1 MEMAPLTSK
10 ASNSKNGNRNFKNGD
25 NNPSGYKEVNAYQQ
39 HSGFWSAK
47 LRLFG
52 WIWNLIPEGDDYYES
67 RSVHITAP
75 KKSNTREVPRYYYQ
89 DESDDEEDE
98 SAGLTSHTSSNHARQ
113 RSRHY
118 DDVDFDR
125 NASGCCCCCRND
137 EYKYTDEDGLQPK
150 AVTWEMHPT
159 WKKLLFISSLILFL
173 AYVFS
178 NGKLE
183 KHHDYL
189 NPGYVYYSDG
199 QVDPLARDNFVENS
213 RIVDDEDDY
222 FTSHPMEDKYDDDD
236 QFHYSP
242 LSSHQM
248 QQNEVVEDDG
258 FMGREQSA
266 TQQFN
271 NLVGIDT
278 IVVLGSHLTGKE
290 WLIDKLDQLYPAI
303 KVMGGF
309 PIEDVD
315 PEDTSSH
322 LRHPRHMK
330 VIDPTSNKEIHH
342 DYVRDGEEINHKG
355 HTHNGDH
362 RKSKSAHILVISVF
376 VNPYDWIELVRA
388 DKHREV
394 EWNEFLEMKLPSID
408 KTIIELRAD
417 NIRASMVESA
427 EQDGV
432 KLVVPVQLE
441 ELVEPYNN
449 FDNYLIESSGTLPGI
464 VGLLDQ
470 IQARTGLHPD
480 ESTSWKEPSKS
491 LNPFWADPVGC
502 NGHICFQSINKMR
515 ENSDYIQY
523 LNDNI
528 DWEVEKLV
536 NYHRRSVPKPSVD
549 RIVVLGERH
558 SGAEWLM
565 RRLDRIFPDTLIE
578 YGFEARP
585 GKWFQIS
592 PGISSGVEKQTL
604 VISIFLNP
612 YDWVEL
618 MRQHPINA
626 PTHKDMEWP
635 DFVTS
640 LWERKR
646 SNLDLS
652 LTDTAN
658 AKCSFG
664 FSYDEIVP
672 CNTKRHIQSDSFP
685 LYELHPHSSGTDA
698 GTPYNSI
705 LGLRADKIKN
715 FLSVA
720 EFDGVVGV
728 IPIRYEDLVWDE
740 ATLDDDDTFLQLRNT
755 DDEESYSQ
763 LPFPGIAG
771 VLEKIRDQT
780 SLVPDINAGWI
791 IDEEGAFKAPQ
802 VGVGIQALDPYYV
815 KFLED
820 FVDWDVEG
828 LVGYTPQ

>member
-1 MEMAPLTSK
+1 
-10 ASNSKNGNRNFKNGD
+10 
-25 NNPSGYKEVNAYQQ
+25 
-39 HSGFWSAK
+39 
-47 LRLFG
+47 
-52 WIWNLIPEGDDYYES
+52 
-67 RSVHITAP
+67 
-75 KKSNTREVPRYYYQ
+75 
-89 DESDDEEDE
+89 
-98 SAGLTSHTSSNHARQ
+98 
-113 RSRHY
+113 
-118 DDVDFDR
+118 
-125 NASGCCCCCRND
+125 
-137 EYKYTDEDGLQPK
+137 
-150 AVTWEMHPT
+150 
-159 WKKLLFISSLILFL
+159 
-173 AYVFS
+173 
-178 NGKLE
+178 
-183 KHHDYL
+183 
-189 NPGYVYYSDG
+189 
-199 QVDPLARDNFVENS
+199 
-213 RIVDDEDDY
+213 
-222 FTSHPMEDKYDDDD
+222 
-236 QFHYSP
+236 
-242 LSSHQM
+242 
-248 QQNEVVEDDG
+248 
-258 FMGREQSA
+258 
-266 TQQFN
+266 
-271 NLVGIDT
+271 
-278 IVVLGSHLTGKE
+278 
-290 WLIDKLDQLYPAI
+290 
-303 KVMGGF
+303 
-309 PIEDVD
+309 
-315 PEDTSSH
+315 
-322 LRHPRHMK
+322 
-330 VIDPTSNKEIHH
+330 
-342 DYVRDGEEINHKG
+342 
-355 HTHNGDH
+355 
-362 RKSKSAHILVISVF
+362 
-376 VNPYDWIELVRA
+376 
-388 DKHREV
+388 
-394 EWNEFLEMKLPSID
+394 MKLPSID

-502 NGHICFQSINKMR
+502 NGHICFQSINKMGK
-515 ENSDYIQY
+515 NGDYIQY

-536 NYHRRSVPKPSVD
+536 NYHKRSVPKPSVD

-604 VISIFLNP
+604 VISVFLNP

-740 ATLDDDDTFLQLRNT
+740 ATLDDDDTFLQVRNT
-755 DDEESYSQ
+755 DDEESYSR